1 MGIDYDEVTGL
12 YGTKNAI
19 LSIMY
24 ETHETGSRTNKLKVG
39 HVTVNLGNILNEK
52 TYRIHTSYKLEKCYD
67 QAAKIKLAIDL
78 SKI

>member
-1 MGIDYDEVTGL
+1 MGIDYDDVTGN

-39 HVTVNLGNILNEK
+39 HVTIDLGVILNEK
-52 TYRIHTSYKLEKCYD
+52 TYRINNYYKLEKCYD

-78 SKI
+78 SK